1 MAHLVKGKQIKPQ
14 TVTINGT
21 SGNVIATGDFSLSGY
36 KISTSATTFS
46 TNDLVT
52 RAYVDSVAAGLD
64 PKESVRVISPVGV
77 EINLTGVTVIDGYIL
92 QNNDRVLVKNQSNA
106 IYNGIYYWNSGD
118 THLYRSLDS
127 DGTPSNEVTLGNYTF
142 VETGTTGSG
151 TGWVLS
157 STDSPT
163 SIIIPGVN
171 TQVWTQYSGAGTYTA
186 DNQGITLGGTQ
197 FSLVLDGTTLSK
209 SGTGLKINDSYTTTI
224 SQNLST
230 SMSSEVSTRLSV
242 DTSLSTTI
250 STESSVRLSVDTSL
264 STSLST
270 ETSNRVSGDTS
281 LSTGLSSEISNRV
294 SGDSSLSTIR
304 LSGDNSLSTSLSTES
319 STRLSVDTSLS
330 TIRLSGDNSLSTS
343 LSTESSTRLSVD
355 TSLSTAISNISNP
368 IFVEKL
374 ISPADSGSTTSVL
387 VDLLGFPTL
396 SVGETVQESSV
407 TMILN
412 GIGYLF
418 AYAQGSPVVF
428 HTNNIT
434 PNSSTPT
441 SIYFDGVSGGFTI
454 ETDDVI
460 ILKYTKTN

>member
-330 TIRLSGDNSLSTS
+330 T
-343 LSTESSTRLSVD
+343 
-355 TSLSTAISNISNP
+355 AISNISNP